1 MTTIKETIKSKPS
14 IALKAMVAG
23 LRKTIKRSTF
33 VVDMGTFGSTR
44 RVNRL
49 DDLQHHKTKKI
60 AKAIMSKEICFGCA
74 STCTIQEL
82 TKKNFTK
89 KTIRDRHTNFELLE
103 QREFELAMDSAR
115 QGRLM
120 CLFQFCGV
128 RESSWFDDHFFLNN
142 QNWVDQ
148 LGEVEKVITMLEK
161 DGL

>member
-33 VVDMGTFGSTR
+33 VVDMGTFGSAR
-44 RVNRL
+44 HVNY
-49 DDLQHHKTKKI
+49 DDLQNKTKKI
-60 AKAIMSKEICFGCA
+60 AKAIINKKVCFGCA

-82 TKKNFTK
+82 AKKNFTQ
-89 KTIRDRHTNFELLE
+89 KTIRDRHTNFNLLE
-103 QREFELAMDSAR
+103 QRDFELAMDSAR